1 MMQSLPGVLGPV
13 MGCVF
18 IAIWI
23 GAIAGY
29 VVFLIAVW
37 RLMKAHESIAE
48 SMLGIAS
55 RGHAEGPR

>member
-1 MMQSLPGVLGPV
+1 MMQNFPGVLGPV

-23 GAIAGY
+23 GMIAGY
-29 VVFLIAVW
+29 VIFLVAAW

-55 RGHAEGPR
+55 KSHAEGPR